1 MESGAKWRAEE
12 KRGERSA
19 LALAFALAL
28 VSPLFVKFVPQS
40 VFHPLTRES
49 EDNVNA
55 IHYFHID
62 HNEPCL
68 PLRILHNYCFQF
80 LQGITVVPREIENNG
95 YAKCWGGGGRGE

>member
-12 KRGERSA
+12 KRGERSS
-19 LALAFALAL
+19 LALAL
-28 VSPLFVKFVPQS
+28 VSPRFFKFSPWS

-55 IHYFHID
+55 IHYFLID

-68 PLRILHNYCFQF
+68 TLRILHNYCFQF

-95 YAKCWGGGGRGE
+95 YAKCWGGGGRGGG